1 MADLGGA
8 LDPIRPEATRS
19 EPEPPQVPDEPGGV
33 AATLARIARQVVR
46 ADGIVIMRWLG
57 GASRVLGLDGH
68 VESLPLTRPQDGLT
82 RDRNGHW
89 VATTSVTADT
99 TLIAVRGGDEFHF
112 EEIARLHQI
121 GSLSK
126 TAAGR
131 SWASMVS
138 LYEVSVK
145 VLGAQDLDEA
155 LLAVHTAAVSLVR
168 SDVVGTMLSD
178 PATRTLT
185 IRNPIGHRTG
195 NMGRLVMDTGQ
206 GLAGKA
212 FQSGR
217 PELVDD
223 FATDPGV
230 TGEFLLQVAA
240 EEGIRSAVAVPMGA
254 RGEMHGVLCAW
265 RRRPSVFSD
274 DEVRVMVALADLA
287 GAAVSRSLTAG
298 ESREA
303 AEGVRAHSELE
314 AHAAVAER
322 ALAIHEELTAIALD
336 SSQPSAVLAALRRLT
351 GGKALLVDEH
361 LALVAADPVGS
372 GESLIEDLDS
382 RRDGITSDI
391 VKSRSLLTPSGTWLV
406 AAPVRAAGT
415 AFGYLCLAMAT
426 RPVQVDVVA
435 AEQSAIACALLLARG
450 EAALVGE
457 RRLESEFIWDLLE
470 NRISDEAEAFARM
483 GHANKVLDL
492 PARVVLVEMGRLD
505 ERARLEGWEGERLV
519 RVRGAAAR
527 TVLERFE
534 GIGRA
539 RPVSATRASL
549 LAIIVPVDPDIAVI
563 PPRQLGTLA
572 LSGAGRASETVT
584 GVGVSGL
591 VTSVPGLSLGFR
603 QAQLAL
609 TATGH
614 AGTVAVFEE
623 LGVLQFLLAPT
634 ERADL
639 EQFAGQILG
648 TLVAYD
654 RSKGSDLVRSL
665 ECYLDA
671 DCNIGRAANQLFV
684 HYKTMR
690 NRLQRIEEL
699 THMELDRQ
707 ADRFNAQLALKIL
720 RLTSPRDLD
729 PEGPAS

>member
-1 MADLGGA
+1 MGDLDGVLERPAG
-8 LDPIRPEATRS
+8 DPDHPS
-19 EPEPPQVPDEPGGV
+19 VPDGPGGV
-33 AATLARIARQVVR
+33 AAVLARIARQVVR

-57 GASRVLGLDGH
+57 GASRVLGIDGH
-68 VESLPLTRPQDGLT
+68 VDSLPVSRPDDGLT
-82 RDRNGHW
+82 RDRSGQW
-89 VATTSVTADT
+89 LATTSVSGDT
-99 TLIAVRGGDEFHF
+99 TLVAVRTADEFGF
-112 EEIARLHQI
+112 DEIARLHQI

-138 LYEVSVK
+138 LYEVAVK
-145 VLGAQDLDEA
+145 VLGAHDLDEA

-168 SDVVGTMLSD
+168 SDVVGALLSD
-178 PATRTLT
+178 PATRTLAM
-185 IRNPIGHRTG
+185 RGAVGHRTG
-195 NMGRLVMDTGQ
+195 GIARLVVDTNQ

-223 FATDPGV
+223 YATDPGIS
-230 TGEFLLQVAA
+230 GELLQLAE
-240 EEGIRSAVAVPMGA
+240 EEGIRSAVCVPMRT
-254 RGEMHGVLCAW
+254 RGETYGVLCAW
-265 RRRPSVFSD
+265 RRRPSVFQD

-287 GAAVSRSLTAG
+287 AAAAFRALVGDEPRL
-298 ESREA
+298 
-303 AEGVRAHSELE
+303 AEGIRAHSELE

-322 ALAIHEELTAIALD
+322 ALAIHEELMAIALD

-382 RRDGITSDI
+382 RRDGFTSDI
-391 VKSRSLLTPSGTWLV
+391 VKSRTLLTPSGTWLV

-426 RPVQVDVVA
+426 RPVPVDVIS
-435 AEQSAIACALLLARG
+435 AEQSAISCALLLARG

-505 ERARLEGWEGERLV
+505 DRARLEGWEGERLV

-549 LAIIVPVDPDIAVI
+549 LAIIVPVDPDAAAI
-563 PPRQLGTLA
+563 PARQLGTLA

-671 DCNIGRAANQLFV
+671 DCNIGRASSVLFV

-699 THMELDRQ
+699 TGMQLDRQ

-720 RLTSPRDLD
+720 RLTSPRDAD
-729 PEGPAS
+729 PEPPAAS